1 MWWSRRSSVYWL
13 LPQVFS
19 ANCMIVKLSITSTY
33 LWLLRGAAAES
44 RGFIMFH
51 SYASPFLTLVIIVT
65 NKPIHHWLS
74 VSYLLYHKWLT
85 LSDFIGGNTART
97 ADVKSWWGNNSINPV
112 SISPENEHDTSQM
125 MRLLLLDTSSSTSEM
140 AILSPLSPRIVVYD
154 DQYKI
159 TPPVVLSIDIDKFL
173 FISTFLY
180 QENIVVWMYWKE
192 GRWM

>member
-33 LWLLRGAAAES
+33 LWLLRGAWLRAGS
-44 RGFIMFH
+44 KFIMFH

-65 NKPIHHWLS
+65 NNPIHHWLS

-85 LSDFIGGNTART
+85 LSYFDGGSIART
-97 ADVKSWWGNNSINPV
+97 ADGKSWWGSGTNNSINPV

-159 TPPVVLSIDIDKFL
+159 TPPVVLSI
-173 FISTFLY
+173 
-180 QENIVVWMYWKE
+180 
-192 GRWM
+192 